1 MTPTEAAF
9 IVSGLAA
16 VLLSCWRISRYVT
29 KANPSAEGAVFLRLL
44 IVSLAAVGVAGQP
57 ADSRG
62 PLWFALACCCVL
74 AGFWWV
80 PAPTDKGPT

>member
-44 IVSLAAVGVAGQP
+44 VVSFAAVGVGTMP
-57 ADSRG
+57 HG
-62 PLWFALACCCVL
+62 PLWFAAAGCCVM

-80 PAPTDKGPT
+80 PAPTWRRG

>member
-29 KANPSAEGAVFLRLL
+29 KAHPSAEGAVFLRLL
-44 IVSLAAVGVAGQP
+44 VVSFAAIGVGTLP
-57 ADSRG
+57 RG
-62 PLWFALACCCVL
+62 PLWLVAAFACVL

-80 PAPTDKGPT
+80 PAPTWRRG